1 MYSIYNKYAGG
12 PAEYN
17 KDKSAGSQATE
28 CLKKILPAS

>member
-17 KDKSAGSQATE
+17 KDAAAGSQALE
-28 CLKKILPAS
+28 CMKKILPPS